1 MFSKIWKEEYDEIDI
16 LFYEHEA
23 RCFVLWALS
32 PNPVSFPEAYVMN
45 EWVDTQSQ
53 FPLFPQVLLLACAE
67 DLECTP
73 GFQQKVFYIEQP
85 FEFTEDQPILN
96 RMLFSY
102 ISLLQKSE
110 SLLCSYH
117 SCHLSESF
125 LLYTGSWILPLFC
138 LRSPAVVLYL

>member
-1 MFSKIWKEEYDEIDI
+1 MDI
-16 LFYEHEA
+16 
-23 RCFVLWALS
+23 
-32 PNPVSFPEAYVMN
+32 
-45 EWVDTQSQ
+45 QSQ

-110 SLLCSYH
+110 SLICSYH

-125 LLYTGSWILPLFC
+125 LLYIGVEYCHDSACVPCSSATSLDVSCIRDGKIPHIHVFNNMYIVKTLNHPL
-138 LRSPAVVLYL
+138 LKK